1 MEDNKSGETEPFV
14 QAVEDALE
22 KKYDNIVALCSAEIE
37 KSGIKMVNNTYLAN
51 CPWLLWSYKI

>member
-22 KKYDNIVALCSAEIE
+22 KKYDNIVTLCSAEID
-37 KSGIKMVNNTYLAN
+37 KSGT
-51 CPWLLWSYKI
+51 KIMNMYAICI